1 MLCKF
6 GLLWGLVLLRLCAEV
21 SKHVLYSIVVDV
33 CTLLCW
39 LTTAVEFHFTA
50 EIRLNQCKATY
61 YYTAMAGL
69 GKLSL

>member
-1 MLCKF
+1 MVYSVVQLC
-6 GLLWGLVLLRLCAEV
+6 VL
-21 SKHVLYSIVVDV
+21 S
-33 CTLLCW
+33 W
-39 LTTAVEFHFTA
+39 LTTTAVEFHFTA